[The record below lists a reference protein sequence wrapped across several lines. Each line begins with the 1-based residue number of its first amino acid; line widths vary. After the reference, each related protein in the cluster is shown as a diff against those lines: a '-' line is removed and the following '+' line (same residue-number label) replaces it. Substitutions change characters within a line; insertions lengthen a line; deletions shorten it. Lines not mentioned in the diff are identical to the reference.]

1 MKKNLF
7 MSMLA
12 MAGMLF
18 ATSCSQDELLNEPT
32 TGNYVNAKFTIGTTD
47 GIATRATIGN
57 GEKADVVTCVV
68 FDEKGEEMKPL
79 RQTISINQKQATYDI
94 RLVKGQEYRVAF
106 FAYNKEAAAYDVT
119 DMTNIKINGNQACNT
134 ENRDA
139 FTAYT
144 IVTAEE
150 SMNAINRNVTLY
162 RPFAQLNL
170 GAYKKDIEAAANA
183 GVTVTNSQIKV
194 SNVYTAFNAY
204 ENVVAGETSEVT
216 FAMNGIPRED
226 LEVDI
231 NGDKNIGDD
240 EKFEYLALNYLLV
253 GDADTEKSLT
263 DVEFV
268 WKTADGKINN
278 PTTVFKNIPVQ
289 RNYRTNI
296 IGYLLTNPAQF
307 NIVIDERFEKPDY
320 IVDAPW
326 DGTSVEEPEKDADG
340 AYVVKTAAEWIW
352 LANHKGSV
360 GAIDINADIKLA
372 NSIDF
377 GGAEIGAITFKG
389 TFDGQGNSVRNAV
402 LTDDDDTSTENSV
415 GLFGN
420 GTVATIKNLNINNIV
435 ADVYSDE
442 HGYVGA
448 VMAAVQDGLSVTLE
462 NVHVTDANLKGM
474 QGVGGLVGNIVT
486 AGSKLTI
493 KDCSVNNS
501 KIWNYAVEGESGF
514 VCGFVGKVLGT
525 LTFEGNV
532 TSNNVNVIG
541 IYDSGRGEASIDASA
556 AKRAE
561 SATITGTANTA
572 GVTVTKYP
580 ITEGVAYVGSASEFK
595 ALNNTRGSI
604 ILTGDV
610 DFNGSDCK
618 WIYLSGTTTFDGKG
632 YTLKN
637 VNVTTDDDYSC
648 GLFKYT
654 SSGDITI
661 KNLNIDNLKI
671 NNVTDVDDGNGF
683 AGVLFGSVEHMNSV
697 IIDNVHITN
706 SDVCGIANVG
716 GFVGYT
722 TKNINIKN
730 SSIKSTKIHNVAV
743 DNESGMVAGVVGT
756 VNSGAKV
763 TVDET
768 VVMED
773 VEINGYYA
781 ARRATDYPD
790 NFSIGEFYGRLVGSS
805 SFVGTPTTTN
815 VTVTK
820 AAIN

>member
-12 MAGMLF
+12 IAGMLF

-32 TGNYVNAKFTIGTTD
+32 TGDYVSAKFTIGTSD

-57 GEKADVVTCVV
+57 GEKANVVTCAV
-68 FDEKGEEMKPL
+68 FDEKGEEMKTL
-79 RQTISINQKQATYDI
+79 RQTISISQKQATYDI

-106 FAYNKEAAAYDVT
+106 FAYNKDAAAYDVT
-119 DMTNIKINGNQACNT
+119 DMKNIKINGNQACNI

-216 FAMNGIPRED
+216 FAMNGIPSED

-231 NGDKNIGDD
+231 NGDENIGDD

-253 GDADTEKSLT
+253 GDAGSEKSLT

-268 WKTADGKINN
+268 WKTADGKTNN

-307 NIVIDERFEKPDY
+307 NIIIDERFEKPDY

-326 DGTSVEEPEKDADG
+326 DGTSVEEPAKDADG

-402 LTDDDDTSTENSV
+402 LTDDDDNSTENSV

-448 VMAAVQDGLSVTLE
+448 VMAAVQDDLSVTLE

-474 QGVGGLVGNIVT
+474 QGVGGLVGNVVAT
-486 AGSKLTI
+486 GSKLTI

-541 IYDSGRGEASIDASA
+541 IYDSGRGEASIDALA

-595 ALNNTRGSI
+595 ALNNTKGNV

-618 WIYLSGTTTFDGKG
+618 WIHLSGTTTFDGKG

-671 NNVTDVDDGNGF
+671 NNVTDVDAGNGF

-697 IIDNVHITN
+697 TIDNVHITN
-706 SDVCGIANVG
+706 SDVCGISNVG

-722 TKNINIKN
+722 TKNVSITN

-743 DNESGMVAGVVGT
+743 DNHSGMVAGVVGT

-781 ARRATDYPD
+781 ARRATSYPE

-820 AAIN
+820 TKID

>member
-12 MAGMLF
+12 IAGMLF

-32 TGNYVNAKFTIGTTD
+32 TGDYVSAKFTIGTSD

-57 GEKADVVTCVV
+57 GEKANVVTCAV
-68 FDEKGEEMKPL
+68 FDEKGEEMKTL
-79 RQTISINQKQATYDI
+79 RQTISISQKQATYDI

-106 FAYNKEAAAYDVT
+106 FAYNKDAAAYDVT
-119 DMTNIKINGNQACNT
+119 DMKNIKINGNQACNI

-216 FAMNGIPRED
+216 FAMNGIPSED

-231 NGDKNIGDD
+231 NGDENIGDD

-253 GDADTEKSLT
+253 GDAGSEKSLT

-268 WKTADGKINN
+268 WKTADGKTNN

-307 NIVIDERFEKPDY
+307 NIIIDERFEKPDY

-326 DGTSVEEPEKDADG
+326 DGTSVEEPAKDADG

-402 LTDDDDTSTENSV
+402 LTDDDDNSTENSV

-448 VMAAVQDGLSVTLE
+448 VMAAVQDDLSVTLE

-474 QGVGGLVGNIVT
+474 QGVGGLVGNVVT
-486 AGSKLTI
+486 TGSKLTI

-541 IYDSGRGEASIDASA
+541 IYDSGRGEASIDALA

-595 ALNNTRGSI
+595 ALNNTKGNV

-618 WIYLSGTTTFDGKG
+618 WIHLSGTTTFDGKG

-671 NNVTDVDDGNGF
+671 NNVTDVDAGNGF

-697 IIDNVHITN
+697 TIDNVHITN
-706 SDVCGIANVG
+706 SDVCGISNVG

-722 TKNINIKN
+722 TKNVSITN

-743 DNESGMVAGVVGT
+743 DNHSGMVAGVVGT

-781 ARRATDYPD
+781 ARRATSYPE

-820 AAIN
+820 TKID

>member
-1 MKKNLF
+1 M
-7 MSMLA
+7 
-12 MAGMLF
+12 
-18 ATSCSQDELLNEPT
+18 
-32 TGNYVNAKFTIGTTD
+32 
-47 GIATRATIGN
+47 
-57 GEKADVVTCVV
+57 
-68 FDEKGEEMKPL
+68 
-79 RQTISINQKQATYDI
+79 
-94 RLVKGQEYRVAF
+94 
-106 FAYNKEAAAYDVT
+106 
-119 DMTNIKINGNQACNT
+119 
-134 ENRDA
+134 
-139 FTAYT
+139 
-144 IVTAEE
+144 
-150 SMNAINRNVTLY
+150 
-162 RPFAQLNL
+162 
-170 GAYKKDIEAAANA
+170 
-183 GVTVTNSQIKV
+183 
-194 SNVYTAFNAY
+194 
-204 ENVVAGETSEVT
+204 
-216 FAMNGIPRED
+216 
-226 LEVDI
+226 
-231 NGDKNIGDD
+231 
-240 EKFEYLALNYLLV
+240 
-253 GDADTEKSLT
+253 
-263 DVEFV
+263 
-268 WKTADGKINN
+268 
-278 PTTVFKNIPVQ
+278 
-289 RNYRTNI
+289 
-296 IGYLLTNPAQF
+296 TNPAQF
-307 NIVIDERFEKPDY
+307 NIIIDERFEKPDY

-326 DGTSVEEPEKDADG
+326 DGTSVEEPAKDADG

-402 LTDDDDTSTENSV
+402 LTDDDDNSTENSV

-448 VMAAVQDGLSVTLE
+448 VMAAVQDDLSVTLE

-474 QGVGGLVGNIVT
+474 QGVGGLVGNVVAT
-486 AGSKLTI
+486 GSKLTI

-541 IYDSGRGEASIDASA
+541 IYDSGRGEASIDALA

-595 ALNNTRGSI
+595 ALNNTKGNV

-618 WIYLSGTTTFDGKG
+618 WIHLSGTTTFDGKG

-671 NNVTDVDDGNGF
+671 NNVTDVDAGNGF

-697 IIDNVHITN
+697 TIDNVHITN
-706 SDVCGIANVG
+706 SDVCGISNVG

-722 TKNINIKN
+722 TKNVSITN

-743 DNESGMVAGVVGT
+743 DNHSGMVAGVVGT

-781 ARRATDYPD
+781 ARRATSYPE

-820 AAIN
+820 TKID

>member
-32 TGNYVNAKFTIGTTD
+32 TGDYVNAKFTIGTTD

-57 GEKADVVTCVV
+57 GEKADVVTCAV

-79 RQTISINQKQATYDI
+79 RQTISISQKQATYDI

-106 FAYNKEAAAYDVT
+106 FAYNEKAAAYDVT
-119 DMTNIKINGNQACNT
+119 DMTNIKINGNQACNI

-170 GAYKKDIEAAANA
+170 GAYKKDIAAAANA

-216 FAMNGIPRED
+216 FAMNGIPTED

-231 NGDKNIGDD
+231 NGDEEIGDD
-240 EKFEYLALNYLLV
+240 EKFKYLALNYLLV
-253 GDADTEKSLT
+253 GDAGSEKSLT

-268 WKTADGKINN
+268 WKTADGKTNN

-326 DGTSVEEPEKDADG
+326 DGTSVEEPAKDADG

-402 LTDDDDTSTENSV
+402 LTDDDDNSTENSV

-474 QGVGGLVGNIVT
+474 QGVGGLVGNVVAT
-486 AGSKLTI
+486 GSKLTI

-541 IYDSGRGEASIDASA
+541 IYDSGRGEASIDALA

-595 ALNNTRGSI
+595 ALNNTKGNV

-618 WIYLSGTTTFDGKG
+618 WIHLSGTTTFDGKG

-697 IIDNVHITN
+697 TIDNVHITN
-706 SDVCGIANVG
+706 SDVCGISNVG

-722 TKNINIKN
+722 TKNVSITN

-743 DNESGMVAGVVGT
+743 DNHSGMVAGVVGT

-781 ARRATDYPD
+781 ARRATSYPE

-820 AAIN
+820 TKID